1 MPLTLT
7 VTSVDHA
14 PAELHD
20 QTPFDV
26 ELIREFPG
34 PDRPDYW
41 LASARNPLWWLV
53 DNHKTPITHLV
64 IAARWTDTKI
74 EPGIEDMPIGISFV
88 ADPSVLRDAELDFS
102 KVRYAA
108 IGHGHGHLW
117 RRAARARWSDK
128 DWSYR
133 PGVWDGD
140 GFDMIWAYGRQRLGA
155 IGVIA

>member
-41 LASARNPLWWLV
+41 LASAQNPLWWLV
-53 DNHKTPITHLV
+53 DNHKTPITHVV

-108 IGHGHGHLW
+108 IGMVTDTSGGG
-117 RRAARARWSDK
+117 RPEPVGRIKTGRIARAFGMGTDST
-128 DWSYR
+128 
-133 PGVWDGD
+133 
-140 GFDMIWAYGRQRLGA
+140 
-155 IGVIA
+155 